1 MQKLTSL
8 ASGLLLLSLWSSG
21 VAAQGED
28 WLYYGGDAGGTR
40 YSTLTQI
47 NRENIGQLELAWSY
61 RTGVAE
67 LPPEI
72 LNIAAFHATPL
83 KLPARAGGHLV
94 FCSPLNQ
101 VIALDPATGEE
112 RWRYDPEIDLSPFA
126 GRFNC
131 RGISQWQDPDAA
143 PDAACAWR
151 LFMGT
156 NDRRLIALDARSGA
170 PCVGFGQ
177 EGIAD
182 LNQMVAATPP
192 ESRLTA
198 VQFVSPPAVYGDVVV
213 LGSTNNAKFRD
224 AHAPSGMMRAF
235 DARTG
240 KLRWTFDTL
249 VRLPGGAH
257 TPTADHV
264 GGANVWSMLSVD
276 TDRGLLFVPTASPSP
291 DFYGAL
297 RPGDNRYA
305 NSVVAL
311 DIASGKVVWH
321 QQLVHHD
328 VWDYDL
334 PAQPILADITRG
346 GESVPVVIQLTKM
359 GMVFTFH
366 RATGEP
372 FFPIEERPVP
382 QGGLPDEQ
390 LSPTQP
396 FPVKPPPLVKH
407 GISPDDAWGFTFLDR
422 SACRK
427 VIENSDHGEIYTP
440 PSTRGT
446 VLVPAP
452 SGGHNWGG
460 GAYDSGRNLLITP
473 VSQVGFVV
481 RILPL
486 DQVDPANDDHPMAGM
501 PFGPPGSVNGTGY
514 ALQQRPFLSP
524 MFSPCTAPPWAK
536 LVAVDMTE
544 GVIRWEVPLGVLDKL
559 MPVPIPLK
567 FGTPFSGGPIVTATG
582 LVFIGATLDE
592 RVRAFDTETGE
603 ELWQIDTPTAANATP
618 MTYMAAGRQFVVIAA
633 GGHMF
638 QYRDKISDYLLAFSL
653 PTDR

>member
-1 MQKLTSL
+1 MRKLSSI

-101 VIALDPATGEE
+101 VIALNPATGEE

-182 LNQMVAATPP
+182 LNHMIVATPP

>member
-1 MQKLTSL
+1 LQKLTSL

-47 NRENIGQLELAWSY
+47 NRENIGRLELAWSY

-276 TDRGLLFVPTASPSP
+276 TDRGLFVPTASPSP

>member
-1 MQKLTSL
+1 
-8 ASGLLLLSLWSSG
+8 
-21 VAAQGED
+21 
-28 WLYYGGDAGGTR
+28 
-40 YSTLTQI
+40 
-47 NRENIGQLELAWSY
+47 
-61 RTGVAE
+61 
-67 LPPEI
+67 
-72 LNIAAFHATPL
+72 
-83 KLPARAGGHLV
+83 
-94 FCSPLNQ
+94 
-101 VIALDPATGEE
+101 
-112 RWRYDPEIDLSPFA
+112 
-126 GRFNC
+126 
-131 RGISQWQDPDAA
+131 
-143 PDAACAWR
+143 
-151 LFMGT
+151 
-156 NDRRLIALDARSGA
+156 
-170 PCVGFGQ
+170 
-177 EGIAD
+177 
-182 LNQMVAATPP
+182 
-192 ESRLTA
+192 
-198 VQFVSPPAVYGDVVV
+198 
-213 LGSTNNAKFRD
+213 
-224 AHAPSGMMRAF
+224 
-235 DARTG
+235 
-240 KLRWTFDTL
+240 
-249 VRLPGGAH
+249 
-257 TPTADHV
+257 
-264 GGANVWSMLSVD
+264 
-276 TDRGLLFVPTASPSP
+276 
-291 DFYGAL
+291 
-297 RPGDNRYA
+297 
-305 NSVVAL
+305 
-311 DIASGKVVWH
+311 
-321 QQLVHHD
+321 
-328 VWDYDL
+328 
-334 PAQPILADITRG
+334 
-346 GESVPVVIQLTKM
+346 
-359 GMVFTFH
+359 
-366 RATGEP
+366 
-372 FFPIEERPVP
+372 
-382 QGGLPDEQ
+382 
-390 LSPTQP
+390 
-396 FPVKPPPLVKH
+396 VKH

-486 DQVDPANDDHPMAGM
+486 DQVDPADDDHPMAGM

>member
-1 MQKLTSL
+1 MRKLSSL

>member
-1 MQKLTSL
+1 LQKLTSL

-182 LNQMVAATPP
+182 LNQMIVATPP